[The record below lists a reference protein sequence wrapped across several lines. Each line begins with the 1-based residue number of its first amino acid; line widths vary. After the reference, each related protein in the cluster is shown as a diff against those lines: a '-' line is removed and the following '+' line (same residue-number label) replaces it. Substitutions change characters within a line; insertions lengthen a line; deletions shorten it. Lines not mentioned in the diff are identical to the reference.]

1 MKIHPLLVP
10 HLVELDPK
18 ILNEILAPRSISA
31 KSSYWGRIGTQIDQ
45 DNDMLLP
52 QRIGEESFMLEG
64 HLLHLTRQYPERLK
78 EHLIGKG
85 LDLFADLPLA
95 HRHIVTGFSER
106 AVEYQ
111 SLDPAIEIDELPRHT
126 PESFLLRSKRRG
138 MEVFAQVKLHWLSL
152 RLLDAVPEHRW
163 HELPFGEVDEHDG
176 GLGIEGELLED
187 QRILS
192 SVVPTDG
199 TAPTILFKGARI
211 IAGAIDLPNDLPA
224 SVFQS
229 LPGNDTSRVLEHP
242 LLAGTK
248 ILRIDEGSAVKRA
261 IIASP
266 GRTRTLLQD
275 RKEKIERELQRARE
289 LENAS
294 LPNDVRKWDLYLQE
308 KDSERNTTPARH
320 VLSCHMHMTREGK
333 TRKRPGTR
341 RMK

>member
-10 HLVELDPK
+10 HLVELDPEV
-18 ILNEILAPRSISA
+18 LSEILSPRSIAA
-31 KSSYWGRIGTQIDQ
+31 KSSYWGRIGTNIDQ
-45 DNDMLLP
+45 NNDILLP

-106 AVEYQ
+106 GIEYQ
-111 SLDPAIEIDELPRHT
+111 SLDPAMELDELPRHT

-163 HELPFGEVDEHDG
+163 HELPFDEIDDHDG
-176 GLGIEGELLED
+176 GLGIEGDHLED

-192 SVVPTDG
+192 SVIPTDG

-211 IAGAIDLPNDLPA
+211 MTGAIDLPRDIPNALL
-224 SVFQS
+224 QS
-229 LPGNDTSRVLEHP
+229 LPGNDTVRILDHP

-248 ILRIDEGSAVKRA
+248 VLRVEDGKGIRRA
-261 IIASP
+261 IIRSP
-266 GRTRTLLQD
+266 GRTRTLALD
-275 RKEKIERELQRARE
+275 RKQKIKTEIERARSQ
-289 LENAS
+289 ENDA
-294 LPNDVRKWDLYLQE
+294 LPDCVKEWDLYLQE
-308 KDSERNTTPARH
+308 KESERNTTAARH